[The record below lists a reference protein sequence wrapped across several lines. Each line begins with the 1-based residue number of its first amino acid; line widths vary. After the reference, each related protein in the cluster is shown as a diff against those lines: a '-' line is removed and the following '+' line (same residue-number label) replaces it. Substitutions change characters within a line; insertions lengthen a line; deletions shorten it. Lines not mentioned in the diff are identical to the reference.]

1 MDFCTGHAVLYKRR
15 KLQPSRR
22 RVDYAGPLYK
32 PLAIALICP
41 VAIVTWQVVRGERV
55 HGAPTASAVTVSKLN
70 KEGVDVHPT
79 TVLRGRDKRCCGYP
93 LVEDLGFALRFYWLA
108 LETEFDDPDE
118 RKYAPRDQAELYT
131 RDGFF
136 IGAVPEQMAW
146 SMRMEGTGV
155 MADGRVINYHGPC
168 KYGYGTCFAT
178 LDPKEHPFG
187 RGAGQRAL
195 VPFKSVA
202 VDQRLVKIGEPIYVP
217 EFDGMQLPDGT
228 VHDGCVR
235 AEDTGGGIK
244 KRKMD
249 FFVVSY
255 ANFRFLLSELWG
267 VSYITPHVMAPK
279 CEYLRDSP

>member
-1 MDFCTGHAVLYKRR
+1 MNFCTGHASLYKPR

-22 RVDYAGPLYK
+22 RVDYASPLYK

-55 HGAPTASAVTVSKLN
+55 HGAPTAPAVTVSKLN
-70 KEGVDVHPT
+70 KEGVEIHPT
-79 TVLRGRDKRCCGYP
+79 TELRGRDKRCCGYP

-118 RKYAPRDQAELYT
+118 RKYAPRDQAEIYT

-168 KYGYGTCFAT
+168 NYGYGTCFAT
-178 LDPKEHPFG
+178 LDPDVHPFG

-217 EFDGMQLPDGT
+217 EFDGMRLPDGT
-228 VHDGCVR
+228 IHDGCVR

-249 FFVVSY
+249 FFVVTY
-255 ANFRFLLSELWG
+255 ANFRYLLSELWN

-279 CEYLRDSP
+279 CEYLRDAP

>member
-1 MDFCTGHAVLYKRR
+1 M
-15 KLQPSRR
+15 QPRRR
-22 RVDYAGPLYK
+22 RVDYADPLYK

-55 HGAPTASAVTVSKLN
+55 QGAATASAVTVSKLN
-70 KEGVDVHPT
+70 KEGVYIHPT

-118 RKYAPRDQAELYT
+118 RKYAPRDQAEIYT

-178 LDPKEHPFG
+178 LDPNKHPFG

-217 EFDGMQLPDGT
+217 EFDGMHLPDGT